1 MIIPQESLAAEDKD
15 VCHEF
20 CKKQLRASN
29 GHEGGVSA
37 LPYLLKILL
46 LQNFF
51 SQKTENLLFS
61 RRNFLR

>member
-1 MIIPQESLAAEDKD
+1 MFIPQESLAAEDKE
-15 VCHEF
+15 VCHEV

-37 LPYLLKILL
+37 LPYLSKILL